1 MRNGQRA
8 FIRFPAFNQRTT
20 PQLEGVV
27 SLGRFQSRPPEKPEC
42 RNLLMVRVTLP
53 PSERRRLGGLEVGSG
68 MPVEIFLQIGSR
80 TMMSYLLKPITDQ
93 LLRTFNWSN
102 GPTLTSARTRGFPWF
117 LTERASAEAGSCFR
131 RRPL

>member
-1 MRNGQRA
+1 A
-8 FIRFPAFNQRTT
+8 QRTT
-20 PQLEGVV
+20 RLYPVSGVQSAHHAPARRGCV
-27 SLGRFQSRPPEKPEC
+27 LSLGRFQSRPPEKPEC

-53 PSERRRLGGLEVGSG
+53 PSERRRLGT
-68 MPVEIFLQIGSR
+68 PVEIFPQTGSR
-80 TMMSYLLKPITDQ
+80 TMMSYLLKPIPDQ